1 MARALYS
8 NSDIYLLDC
17 PFAALDSQV
26 CSKVYHGVIRQYL
39 KDKTVIL
46 VTHNLEYVKN
56 ADTVVIM
63 KEGEITDS
71 GTLEQLLESKHPFLD
86 NVTINEEANEQ
97 EPGGAEKEEQKSPIQ
112 EKKTGKGIIAD
123 EVKEEVF

>member
-86 NVTINEEANEQ
+86 NVTINEDNETQPVDEAK
-97 EPGGAEKEEQKSPIQ
+97 KEDKLELQ
-112 EKKTGKGIIAD
+112 EKKGKGIIAD